1 MINQNLKKY
10 IEESIFPI
18 YSKNDAGHDINHI
31 QYVITR
37 SLKFAK
43 EIPDINLDMVYTVA
57 SYHDLGCHIDRKNH
71 EKISSEML
79 LEDKELTKYFTN
91 EQIITMSEAV
101 CDHRASLEYEPRS
114 VYGKIVSSAD
124 RTTSLDDII
133 QRTYHFTLKKLPGAS
148 LEEII
153 EDSRLHIGGKFGS
166 KGYASNKI
174 YFKDDEYETFL
185 KDVDT
190 LTENKENFTE
200 RYLKINN
207 IKL

>member
-1 MINQNLKKY
+1 MINKNLQSY
-10 IEESIFPI
+10 IEENIFPI
-18 YSKNDAGHDINHI
+18 YSKNDAGHDINHV
-31 QYVITR
+31 QYVIKR

-43 EIPDINLDMVYTVA
+43 EVPSINLDMVYTIA

-71 EKISSEML
+71 EKISSEIL
-79 LEDKELTKYFTN
+79 LEDKELTKYFTK
-91 EQIITMSEAV
+91 EEIITMSEAV

-114 VYGKIVSSAD
+114 IYGKIVSSAD

-133 QRTYHFTLKKLPGAS
+133 KRTYHFTLKKLPGAT

-166 KGYASNKI
+166 KGYAANKI
-174 YFKDDEYETFL
+174 YFKDEDYEAFL

-190 LTENKENFTE
+190 LTENTKAFTN
-200 RYLKINN
+200 RYLKVNN
-207 IKL
+207 INL